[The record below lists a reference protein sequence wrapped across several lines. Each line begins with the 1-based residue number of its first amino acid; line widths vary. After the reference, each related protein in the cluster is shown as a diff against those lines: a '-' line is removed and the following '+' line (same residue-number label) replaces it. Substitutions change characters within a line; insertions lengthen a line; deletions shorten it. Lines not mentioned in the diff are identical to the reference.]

1 MFRFF
6 RQIRQRLFPIAIG
19 TENPSGRGGKAGR
32 FKKPSSPAGRYLLY
46 AIGEIVLVVIGIL
59 IALQINTWNEDRK
72 RQKLKA
78 SYTAS
83 LISDLSLDTLM
94 LGKLINENSQT
105 LESLVMQQKRFLGP
119 ETHIDTLIKIVRN
132 EFDPELN
139 TRFQYHR
146 NTLNTLIAS
155 GNIDLFTQEFNE
167 KLMALI
173 SMQDLERENSI
184 YYLNVYSS
192 KVSRFSDD
200 FPVSRRQNSNLINSI
215 WTDVDQRK
223 LASGFISLTDIK
235 GFAHY
240 TFARQIEKIK
250 EETTMVL
257 EYLAST
263 P

>member
-1 MFRFF
+1 MLRFF
-6 RQIRQRLFPIAIG
+6 RKTRLRLFASNIP
-19 TENPSGRGGKAGR
+19 EQAGR
-32 FKKPSSPAGRYLLY
+32 STRSGKPASSAGRYILY

-59 IALQINTWNEDRK
+59 IALQINTWNENRK

-83 LISDLSLDTLM
+83 LINDFSLDTLM
-94 LGKLINENSQT
+94 LGKLIDENNRT
-105 LESLVMQQKRFLGP
+105 MNALAKQQQRFLGP
-119 ETHIDTLIKIVRN
+119 ETPIDTLIKIVRN

-146 NTLNTLIAS
+146 NTFYTLVAS
-155 GNIDLFTQEFNE
+155 GNIDLFTREFND

-173 SMQDLERENSI
+173 SMQDLERENSN
-184 YYLNVYSS
+184 YYLNVYSG
-192 KVSRFSDD
+192 KVSRFSDEY
-200 FPVSRRQNSNLINSI
+200 PVSRRQNSNMINSL
-215 WTDVDQRK
+215 WANVDERK

-240 TFARQIEKIK
+240 SFASEIGKIK
-250 EETTMVL
+250 EQTCIIL
-257 EYLAST
+257 EYLGSA